1 MHGTLKSFMYFI
13 YKFLTPLFAAPKK
26 LYIWKSLEL

>member
-13 YKFLTPLFAAPKK
+13 YKFFIPFFGAPK
-26 LYIWKSLEL
+26 LYIWKSFEL